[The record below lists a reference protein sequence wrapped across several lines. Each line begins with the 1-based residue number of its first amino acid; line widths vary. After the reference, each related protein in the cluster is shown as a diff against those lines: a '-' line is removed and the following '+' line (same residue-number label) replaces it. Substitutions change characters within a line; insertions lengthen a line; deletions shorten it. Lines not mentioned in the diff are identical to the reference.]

1 MLPCTFS
8 RFIYEKEQ
16 KMTDFKDRESA
27 FENKFALDETLL
39 FKAEARCCKLFGLWM
54 AEQLGLDGDEAKAY
68 ASGVVA
74 ANLEEPGFEDVKRAV
89 ASDINAKGLGISP
102 ETLDEK
108 LAEFFAIAQKQIKEN
123 G

>member
-1 MLPCTFS
+1 M
-8 RFIYEKEQ
+8 
-16 KMTDFKDRESA
+16 A
-27 FENKFALDETLL
+27 FGWLNNWSLEANE
-39 FKAEARCCKLFGLWM
+39 AEI
-54 AEQLGLDGDEAKAY
+54 Y
-68 ASGVVA
+68 ASDIVA

-89 ASDINAKGLGISP
+89 TSDINAKGLGISP